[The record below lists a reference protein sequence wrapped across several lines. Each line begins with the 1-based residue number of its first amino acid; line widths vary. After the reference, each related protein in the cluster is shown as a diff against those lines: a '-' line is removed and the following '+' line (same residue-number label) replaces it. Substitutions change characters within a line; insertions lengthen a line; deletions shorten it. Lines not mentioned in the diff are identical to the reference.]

1 MCAAKKKWMRGESE
15 TITNTWLLAQLKFVL
30 LVLVLQKFDTQSL
43 GKDLQEHERMF
54 EKLYDIETNLP
65 ACMACL

>member
-15 TITNTWLLAQLKFVL
+15 TITNAWLLAQLKFVL
-30 LVLVLQKFDTQSL
+30 LVLALQKLVTQSL
-43 GKDLQEHERMF
+43 RKDLPEHERMF